1 MDATINP
8 GYSNHTGSVR
18 ILNTPEEL
26 AEAIQRAR
34 EFERR
39 NAEFM
44 ASRAQRHEAALARFP
59 SNVGTSSGSSSGSRW
74 ITPLTAATSAEQ
86 IPSLPESA

>member
-8 GYSNHTGSVR
+8 GYSSRTSTVR
-18 ILNTPEEL
+18 ILTSPEEL
-26 AEAIQRAR
+26 AEAITRAQ

-44 ASRAQRHEAALARFP
+44 ASRAQRHEAALAKLP
-59 SNVGTSSGSSSGSRW
+59 STSGPRW
-74 ITPLTAATSAEQ
+74 IASHPTTKPEEQ

>member
-1 MDATINP
+1 MDASPDP
-8 GYSNHTGSVR
+8 GYSHRTGTVR
-18 ILNTPEEL
+18 ILTSPEEL
-26 AEAIQRAR
+26 AEAISRAR

-39 NAEFM
+39 NAEFI

-59 SNVGTSSGSSSGSRW
+59 SNEGLRW
-74 ITPLTAATSAEQ
+74 IAPHPALTPGEQ

>member
-1 MDATINP
+1 MDATVNP
-8 GYSNHTGSVR
+8 YSNRTGTVR
-18 ILNTPEEL
+18 ILTSPEEL
-26 AEAIQRAR
+26 AEAISRAR

-59 SNVGTSSGSSSGSRW
+59 STDGPRW
-74 ITPLTAATSAEQ
+74 LAPAATPEEH

>member
-1 MDATINP
+1 MDATSSP
-8 GYSNHTGSVR
+8 GYSNRTSSVR
-18 ILNTPEEL
+18 ILTSPEEL
-26 AEAIQRAR
+26 AEAIARAR

-59 SNVGTSSGSSSGSRW
+59 SNVGSRW
-74 ITPLTAATSAEQ
+74 LSPHPTTAPEEQ